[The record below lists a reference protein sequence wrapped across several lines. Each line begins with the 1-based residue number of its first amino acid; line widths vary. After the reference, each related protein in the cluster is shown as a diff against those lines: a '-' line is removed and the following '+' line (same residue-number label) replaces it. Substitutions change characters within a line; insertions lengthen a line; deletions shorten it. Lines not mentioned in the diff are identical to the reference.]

1 MSLYTDLQQN
11 TSNLLPEIGGHDTD
25 GKCTRRTARSLRAET
40 SSSDLI
46 LLLNLLLVLF
56 LLLLNLFP
64 GFAKDEESP
73 QSPWPTRCLIVKRVL
88 PGGKVAQIAWFQ
100 GLGGVPDA
108 PHPPTKIPGGRG
120 NGARD
125 QPISYRVLHSDT
137 RLCVSEEELGPGQ
150 PSLIHF
156 ECRLSE
162 AKLEQWDAMSRNNN
176 LFLEAPRGNFSDC
189 SKVSLTLLLEFA
201 EEKLLVD
208 NVIVCFRKER
218 SDRAACLLRV
228 FRYLGFELLA
238 PGHPMVPQRP
248 DVVFMAYPF
257 DRDSGGEE

>member
-1 MSLYTDLQQN
+1 MAWWQSC
-11 TSNLLPEIGGHDTD
+11 SN
-25 GKCTRRTARSLRAET
+25 C
-40 SSSDLI
+40 
-46 LLLNLLLVLF
+46 LV
-56 LLLLNLFP
+56 P
-64 GFAKDEESP
+64 GP
-73 QSPWPTRCLIVKRVL
+73 QWCS
-88 PGGKVAQIAWFQ
+88 
-100 GLGGVPDA
+100 DA

-125 QPISYRVLHSDT
+125 QPVSYRVLHSDT

-162 AKLEQWDAMSRNNN
+162 AKLEQWDAMRRNNN
-176 LFLEAPRGNFSDC
+176 LFLEAPWGNFSDC

-218 SDRAACLLRV
+218 SDRACLLRV

-238 PGHPMVPQRP
+238 PGHPLVPQRP